1 MRQRRRTWQTL
12 LATTASLTVAA
23 VALTGCGGTATEAKS
38 TSKAA
43 AASFEGKGPINYV
56 SNRDASGAAN
66 KTIEE
71 WNAAHPEEKVTFIE
85 LPDSAD
91 QQRQQLIQN
100 AQIKSDTFSVLNL
113 DVVWTSEF
121 AANKWILPLPADAVP
136 TDKMIPATVNA
147 ATYRDILVGAPY
159 YTDGALFY
167 FRSDLLK
174 AAGIAAAP
182 KTWEEMKTACK
193 AILALPEA
201 AGISCYTGQ
210 FDKNEALTVNFS
222 EAVASAGGTVV
233 DADGKPTVNTPE
245 AKEGLKLLVDG
256 FKDGLFPSDAI
267 TYLEEQ
273 GRRAFQ
279 DGKLVFMRNWPF
291 LHASLSA
298 TDGSS
303 KVAGKFDITSIPG
316 TDGPRR
322 LHPGRPQPRHLS
334 VHPEQGHSAGVRQVL
349 HQRGTSPEASRAVL
363 PRPRLR
369 LPLRGS
375 RRRRQAPVLPHPA
388 DLAEQRPAA
397 PQGGPARRHH
407 QGHPGR
413 GLRGH
418 HRRQGHGHGPER
430 HAGQAHRAVQVI
442 RQYRNPVVQ

>member
-12 LATTASLTVAA
+12 LATTACLTVAA
-23 VALTGCGGTATEAKS
+23 VALTGCGGTATDAKS
-38 TSKAA
+38 TPKAA

-66 KTIEE
+66 KSIDE
-71 WNAAHPEEKVTFIE
+71 WNTAHPEEKVTFIE

-121 AANKWILPLPADAVP
+121 AANKWILPLPADAIP
-136 TDKMIPATVNA
+136 TDTMIPATVNA
-147 ATYRDILVGAPY
+147 ATYRDTLVGAPY

-174 AAGIAAAP
+174 AAGIAAPP
-182 KTWEEMKTACK
+182 KTWDEMKPPARPSWPSGSRRHV
-193 AILALPEA
+193 LLRRPVRQER
-201 AGISCYTGQ
+201 GPHGQ
-210 FDKNEALTVNFS
+210 LLR
-222 EAVASAGGTVV
+222 GCGLRRRTVV
-233 DADGKPTVNTPE
+233 DAEGKPTVNTAE
-245 AKEGLKLLVDG
+245 AKAGLNLLVDG

-303 KVAGKFDITSIPG
+303 KVAGKFSITSIPG
-316 TDGPRR
+316 TDGPGVSTLGGRSLAISPFTPNKATALEFVKFFTSEEQAQKR
-322 LHPGRPQPRHLS
+322 LALS
-334 VHPEQGHSAGVRQVL
+334 
-349 HQRGTSPEASRAVL
+349 SRA
-363 PRPRLR
+363 
-369 LPLRGS
+369 
-375 RRRRQAPVLPHPA
+375 PVYASLFADPAVVASARSSHPA

-397 PQGGPARRHH
+397 AQGGPVRRHH
-407 QGHPGR
+407 QGDPGR
-413 GLRGH
+413 GYAAITGKKDTDTALNDM
-418 HRRQGHGHGPER
+418 
-430 HAGQAHRAVQVI
+430 QAKLTELSAK
-442 RQYRNPVVQ
+442 

>member
-1 MRQRRRTWQTL
+1 MRQRRHTWQTL
-12 LATTASLTVAA
+12 LSTAAALTVTAL
-23 VALTGCGGTATEAKS
+23 ALTGCGGSTTGAKDN
-38 TSKAA
+38 AA
-43 AASFEGKGPINYV
+43 VSADSFTGRGPINYV

-66 KTIEE
+66 KVIEE

-91 QQRQQLIQN
+91 QQRQQLVQN

-121 AANKWILPLPADAVP
+121 AANKWIMPLPADTIP

-147 ATYRDILVGAPY
+147 ATYRDVLVGAPY
-159 YTDGALFY
+159 YTDGALLY

-174 AAGIAAAP
+174 AAGIAAPP
-182 KTWEEMKTACK
+182 KTWDEMKAACAK
-193 AILALPEA
+193 ILALPEA
-201 AGISCYTGQ
+201 KSMSCYTGQ

-233 DADGKPTVNTPE
+233 DAQGKPTLNTPE
-245 AKEGLKLLVDG
+245 AKAGLNLLVDG
-256 FKDGLFPSDAI
+256 FKDGMFPSDAI

-279 DGKLVFMRNWPF
+279 DGEVVFMRNWPF

-316 TDGPRR
+316 VDGPGVSTLGGRSLAISPYTANKATALDFVKFFTSEEQSTKR
-322 LHPGRPQPRHLS
+322 LELSSRAPVYAELFKDPAVIAKRPFFPTLLTSLENAQPRPK
-334 VHPEQGHSAGVRQVL
+334 VVQYGATTKAIQEEVYAAIT
-349 HQRGTSPEASRAVL
+349 GTKDTDTAL
-363 PRPRLR
+363 
-369 LPLRGS
+369 
-375 RRRRQAPVLPHPA
+375 A
-388 DLAEQRPAA
+388 DLQTKLTE
-397 PQGGPARRHH
+397 
-407 QGHPGR
+407 
-413 GLRGH
+413 LSK
-418 HRRQGHGHGPER
+418 
-430 HAGQAHRAVQVI
+430 
-442 RQYRNPVVQ
+442 